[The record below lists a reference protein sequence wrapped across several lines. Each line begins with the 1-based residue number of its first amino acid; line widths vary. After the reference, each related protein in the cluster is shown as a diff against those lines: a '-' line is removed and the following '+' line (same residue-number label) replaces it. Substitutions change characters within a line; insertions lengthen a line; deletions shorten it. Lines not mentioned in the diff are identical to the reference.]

1 MCFVGWAQDYGD
13 VVGSDHQMT
22 NSTIRFMSFP
32 KTEPPPVFASN
43 IVNVFIQHEK
53 QIGTLLLSKGL
64 TSNDVLTVLRSDLV
78 SLGFQVE
85 AGKQKID
92 KIQRPVFFGE
102 NGEPTLKYE
111 IDAYHP
117 EWRCGLE
124 VEAGRAWMGN
134 AIYRDLVQGLVMVH
148 VDTLVIAIPN
158 GYKYKSGG
166 RDVTSSDYSNTVSV
180 AETLFGHSRVRLPYT
195 LVIIGY

>member
-1 MCFVGWAQDYGD
+1 
-13 VVGSDHQMT
+13 MT
-22 NSTIRFMSFP
+22 VSTIRFMSFP
-32 KTEPPPVFASN
+32 KTEPPPAFTSK

-53 QIGTLLLSKGL
+53 QVGTRLLSKGL
-64 TSNDVLTVLRSDLV
+64 TSNEVLTVIRSDLL

-85 AGKQKID
+85 AGKQKVD

-134 AIYRDLVQGLVMVH
+134 AIYRDLIQGLVMVH
-148 VDTLVIAIPN
+148 VDTLMIAIPN
-158 GYKYKSGG
+158 GYKYKSGS
-166 RDVTSSDYSNTVSV
+166 RDVISSDYSNTVSV

-195 LVIIGY
+195 LVVIGY